1 MSVLKISVLNLSL
14 LRSPFPSYYLSMALS
29 AYVCIYLPI
38 YVLYLFHYLLYIYLC
53 LCVSVLPT
61 IRVWQSEVN
70 ATADVGQPAML
81 TCAVDGYPEP
91 MVTWTR

>member
-1 MSVLKISVLNLSL
+1 MSVPKISVLNLSL
-14 LRSPFPSYYLSMALS
+14 HLSLFSLLLS
-29 AYVCIYLPI
+29 ADACIYLPI
-38 YVLYLFHYLLYIYLC
+38 YFVHYIIYLPFC
-53 LCVSVLPT
+53 FSVLPT

>member
-1 MSVLKISVLNLSL
+1 MSVPKISVLNLSL
-14 LRSPFPSYYLSMALS
+14 HLSLFSLLLS
-29 AYVCIYLPI
+29 ADACIYLPI
-38 YVLYLFHYLLYIYLC
+38 YFVRYIIYLPFC
-53 LCVSVLPT
+53 FSVLPT

-91 MVTWTR
+91 TVTWTR

>member
-14 LRSPFPSYYLSMALS
+14 HLSLFSLLLS
-29 AYVCIYLPI
+29 VYVTSCLCMH
-38 YVLYLFHYLLYIYLC
+38 LSTNLFLFLAFTLFIC
-53 LCVSVLPT
+53 VSLCVSVLPT

>member
-1 MSVLKISVLNLSL
+1 MLS
-14 LRSPFPSYYLSMALS
+14 LRSPGCS
-29 AYVCIYLPI
+29 AHIWSV
-38 YVLYLFHYLLYIYLC
+38 FHHGSQVFVSL
-53 LCVSVLPT
+53 SVLPT
-61 IRVWQSEVN
+61 IRVWQTEVN

>member
-1 MSVLKISVLNLSL
+1 MSVLKISVLNLSSL
-14 LRSPFPSYYLSMALS
+14 LLLFSLLLSM
-29 AYVCIYLPI
+29 YHCDYLPM
-38 YVLYLFHYLLYIYLC
+38 YVSVSTNLFFFRLNSLFISP
-53 LCVSVLPT
+53 CVSVLPT

-70 ATADVGQPAML
+70 ATADVGEPAKL

>member
-1 MSVLKISVLNLSL
+1 MSVPKISALNLSQL
-14 LRSPFPSYYLSMALS
+14 VSPFPPPA
-29 AYVCIYLPI
+29 
-38 YVLYLFHYLLYIYLC
+38 IYLC
-53 LCVSVLPT
+53 DNLPMYVFVYQFFLFIYFIFYLSLRVSVLPT

>member
-1 MSVLKISVLNLSL
+1 M
-14 LRSPFPSYYLSMALS
+14 FFFA
-29 AYVCIYLPI
+29 
-38 YVLYLFHYLLYIYLC
+38 
-53 LCVSVLPT
+53 VLPT
-61 IRVWQSEVN
+61 IRVWQTEVN

>member
-1 MSVLKISVLNLSL
+1 MHV
-14 LRSPFPSYYLSMALS
+14 PMFYL
-29 AYVCIYLPI
+29 VG
-38 YVLYLFHYLLYIYLC
+38 YLC
-53 LCVSVLPT
+53 VAVFFLFFFAVLPT
-61 IRVWQSEVN
+61 IRVWQTEVN

>member
-1 MSVLKISVLNLSL
+1 MSVTKISVLNFSLLLSL
-14 LRSPFPSYYLSMALS
+14 FSLVVYIYVTANVCNYLQMYFSVHLFYYLS
-29 AYVCIYLPI
+29 
-38 YVLYLFHYLLYIYLC
+38 